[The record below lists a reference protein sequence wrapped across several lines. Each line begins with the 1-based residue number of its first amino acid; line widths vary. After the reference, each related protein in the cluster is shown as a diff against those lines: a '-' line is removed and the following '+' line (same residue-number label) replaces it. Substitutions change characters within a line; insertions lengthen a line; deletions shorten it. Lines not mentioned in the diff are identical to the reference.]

1 VAELAIFCIEMEN
14 VLVDATRTAEIERGD
29 EEDPHCTLRHHSREE
44 TMTSWSIVLFASGL
58 WWMLATIWRL
68 LRPDPRLP
76 LWLALMRDVVP
87 APLVGLLIARLL

>member
-1 VAELAIFCIEMEN
+1 
-14 VLVDATRTAEIERGD
+14 
-29 EEDPHCTLRHHSREE
+29 
-44 TMTSWSIVLFASGL
+44 MTSWSIVLFASGL